1 MSEMHLKQPGFKY
14 IACGPFTKSKERI
27 EKFMQTE
34 NTDYIY
40 RNSLDKACFQ
50 HDTTYG
56 KFKDLPK
63 RTQPDKFLSDKAFK
77 IASYEKYDGYQRGL
91 VSTVHKFFD
100 KKSTG
105 NSIKCI
111 QRTMKENLLLPKDLL
126 KL

>member
-1 MSEMHLKQPGFKY
+1 MFEMHLKQPSFKY

-40 RNSLDKACFQ
+40 RNSLHKACFQ
-50 HDTTYG
+50 HDMAYG

-77 IASYEKYDGYQRGL
+77 IASYQKYDGYQRGL
-91 VSTVHKFFD
+91 LSTVYKFFD

-111 QRTMKENLLLPKDLL
+111 QRTMKENLLLLKDLL